1 MDQEITEELID
12 ALSDGVVTIDSELR
26 IVSFNLGAQRITGY
40 TPQQAYGLPCR
51 AIFRANLCDKDCPV
65 KRTIRTGEIVSGSMI
80 DILTSDGRKIPI
92 CVNTT
97 PLKDVKGKVI
107 GAVLSFRNILELHTL
122 ASELVKEKNR
132 LLAIL
137 ESIGDGVFTVDTNWK
152 ITSFNRAAERIT
164 GFSKEEAI
172 GKPCHAI
179 FRSNVCMGKCP
190 LRQTVETHK
199 PISNFEMEILS
210 KMGKKV
216 PISVSTALLI
226 DEEGEIAG
234 GVEVFRDLSPI
245 KHLSEELKERY
256 SFGNIIGKNPKMQE
270 IYDLLKTVSET
281 SSTVLIQGETGTGKE
296 LVARAIHYNSTR
308 HDKPFIKVSC
318 AALPETLLES
328 ELFGYMKGAFTDAV
342 KDKPGRFE
350 LANKGTIFLDEV
362 GEIPK
367 SVQAKLLRVL
377 EEQEFER
384 LGGTKTIK
392 VDVRII
398 AATNKDLREAIKGNE
413 FREDLYY
420 RLNVVSI
427 HLPPLR
433 ERSDD
438 IPLLVNHFIEKFN
451 QKTGKHIVSVSPDAM
466 DILIDYDWPGNVR
479 QLENAIEHAFV
490 HCQGKIIQPQ
500 HLPDEIVPQGKEIV
514 KNALA
519 AKNPLD
525 ELEKQ
530 IILETLRR
538 NNWDTRKVA
547 HALQISRTTLWRKLK
562 KYGIQRS

>member
-1 MDQEITEELID
+1 MNQEIAENLIY
-12 ALSDGVVTIDSELR
+12 ALADGVVTIDSELR

-51 AIFRANLCDKDCPV
+51 DIFRANFCDKDCPV
-65 KRTIRTGEIVSGSMI
+65 KRTIRTGEAVSGARV
-80 DILTSDGRKIPI
+80 DIVAYDGRKIPI
-92 CVNTT
+92 YVNTT
-97 PLKDVKGKVI
+97 PLKDTKGKVI
-107 GAVLSFRNILELHTL
+107 GAVQTFRNILELHTL
-122 ASELVKEKNR
+122 VSELVKEKNR

-164 GFSKEEAI
+164 GFSKKEAI
-172 GKPCHAI
+172 GKPCHSI
-179 FRSNVCMGKCP
+179 FRSNICTERCP
-190 LRQTVETHK
+190 LRQTLETHK
-199 PISNFEMEILS
+199 PIANFEMEILS
-210 KMGKKV
+210 KTGKKV
-216 PISVSTALLI
+216 PISVGTALLI

-234 GVEVFRDLSPI
+234 GVEVFRDLSPL

-398 AATNKDLREAIKGNE
+398 AATNKDLREAINRNE

-451 QKTGKHIVSVSPDAM
+451 QKTGKHIASVSQDAM
-466 DILIDYDWPGNVR
+466 DILIDYHWPGNVR

-500 HLPDEIVPQGKEIV
+500 HLPDEIVPEGKVMVE
-514 KNALA
+514 NALA
-519 AKNPLD
+519 AENPFD

-530 IILETLRR
+530 VILETLRK

-547 HALQISRTTLWRKLK
+547 HVLQISRTTLWRKLK
-562 KYGIQRS
+562 KYGIRRS

>member
-1 MDQEITEELID
+1 
-12 ALSDGVVTIDSELR
+12 V
-26 IVSFNLGAQRITGY
+26 
-40 TPQQAYGLPCR
+40 
-51 AIFRANLCDKDCPV
+51 
-65 KRTIRTGEIVSGSMI
+65 
-80 DILTSDGRKIPI
+80 
-92 CVNTT
+92 
-97 PLKDVKGKVI
+97 
-107 GAVLSFRNILELHTL
+107 HTL

-137 ESIGDGVFTVDTNWK
+137 ESIGDGVFTIDTNWK

-164 GFSKEEAI
+164 GFSKEETI
-172 GKPCHAI
+172 GKPCHSI
-179 FRSNVCMGKCP
+179 FRSDVCMGKCP

-199 PISNFEMEILS
+199 PVSNFEMEILS
-210 KMGKKV
+210 KTGRKI

-234 GVEVFRDLSPI
+234 GVEVFRDLSPL
-245 KHLSEELKERY
+245 KHLSEELKEKY

-281 SSTVLIQGETGTGKE
+281 SSTVLIRGDTGTGKE
-296 LVARAIHYNSTR
+296 LVARAIHYNSRR
-308 HDKPFIKVSC
+308 HNNPFIKVSC
-318 AALPETLLES
+318 AALPENLLES

-350 LANKGTIFLDEV
+350 LADKGTIFLDEV

-367 SVQAKLLRVL
+367 SIQAKLLRVL

-398 AATNKDLREAIKGNE
+398 AATNKDLREAINRNE

-427 HLPPLR
+427 SLSPLR

-438 IPLLVNHFIEKFN
+438 VPLLVKHFIEKFN
-451 QKTGKHIVSVSPDAM
+451 QKTGKHIVSVASDAM
-466 DILIDYDWPGNVR
+466 DILLDYHWPGNVR

-500 HLPDEIVPQGKEIV
+500 HLPDEIVPEGKVIV

-519 AKNPLD
+519 TENPLVQ
-525 ELEKQ
+525 LEKS
-530 IILETLRR
+530 IILEKLQK
-538 NNWDTRKVA
+538 NNWNREKTAAQLKM
-547 HALQISRTTLWRKLK
+547 SYTTLWRKLK
-562 KYGIQRS
+562 KYGILPSQ